1 MKKYIYIIIFFT
13 IVGFSCKDPFLE
25 QEPQTALS
33 SEQVFENPESVQAFV
48 YGLYYQ
54 WRTTRV
60 NRKGFYTML
69 GTDEAQQGEYQVR
82 TEPMQAAFDRYDGY
96 YDSENTSIAEAWNIR
111 WPVAVQASEGLYH
124 INKLLGKASGEEA
137 EQYKLF
143 LGQISFYRA
152 CILFELTQYWGKLP
166 LPNVVDGQNQL
177 GARKS
182 LQEVYKMITDDLETS
197 IATLSEKRPT
207 DGRIPT
213 VWAAKMLL
221 AKVYMAAPEESGYK
235 NFAEARNLLEDLKN
249 RGGFALESNYAD
261 LFDASKVAGHL
272 PSEEASTEE
281 IFTFYFNNVWPD
293 DNQAQWYCGSRACS
307 SDPNCMYGGYDLI
320 LPTSY
325 CVNIFEPGDKRK
337 DASIRTDFVYNG
349 KQPSPA
355 AGFGE
360 DQLKPHFKKYEDVR
374 IDGTKSFYNTGGN
387 MYYFRYADALLMLAE
402 CMNETGNTS
411 EAVTLVNT
419 TVRTRAFG
427 GALPA
432 EYTWDTG
439 MSQDEFR
446 TKILDERMRELACE
460 GWRRID
466 LARTGKF
473 EELIRARNTWQVAKP
488 TVEAKHRLFP
498 LPMVEIKQ
506 NPNLSGDQ
514 NPGFN

>member
-1 MKKYIYIIIFFT
+1 M
-13 IVGFSCKDPFLE
+13 
-25 QEPQTALS
+25 
-33 SEQVFENPESVQAFV
+33 
-48 YGLYYQ
+48 
-54 WRTTRV
+54 
-60 NRKGFYTML
+60 
-69 GTDEAQQGEYQVR
+69 
-82 TEPMQAAFDRYDGY
+82 
-96 YDSENTSIAEAWNIR
+96 
-111 WPVAVQASEGLYH
+111 
-124 INKLLGKASGEEA
+124 
-137 EQYKLF
+137 
-143 LGQISFYRA
+143 
-152 CILFELTQYWGKLP
+152 
-166 LPNVVDGQNQL
+166 
-177 GARKS
+177 
-182 LQEVYKMITDDLETS
+182 
-197 IATLSEKRPT
+197 
-207 DGRIPT
+207 
-213 VWAAKMLL
+213 
-221 AKVYMAAPEESGYK
+221 
-235 NFAEARNLLEDLKN
+235 
-249 RGGFALESNYAD
+249 
-261 LFDASKVAGHL
+261 FDAGKVAGHL
-272 PSEEASTEE
+272 PSEASTEE

-349 KQPSPA
+349 KQPSPV

-360 DQLKPHFKKYEDVR
+360 DQLKPH
-374 IDGTKSFYNTGGN
+374 
-387 MYYFRYADALLMLAE
+387 
-402 CMNETGNTS
+402 
-411 EAVTLVNT
+411 T

-473 EELIRARNTWQVAKP
+473 EELIRARNTWQVANP

-514 NPGFN
+514 NPGLN